1 MDMADDGRI
10 AEDEAGAA
18 DAEPAPLAL
27 DRFVPYRLSVLANTV
42 SMSIARVYV
51 RRFGLSV
58 PEWRVMA
65 VLGMA
70 PPLTAGDICGR
81 TAMDKVRVS
90 RAVARLL
97 DAGLLDRRIDDGD
110 RRRAFLTLSRK
121 GRRVYRD
128 IIPLAL
134 VAETQLMAALGADE
148 RRQLDGLI
156 GKLQARADLLARRDG
171 QGYLG
176 ED

>member
-1 MDMADDGRI
+1 
-10 AEDEAGAA
+10 
-18 DAEPAPLAL
+18 
-27 DRFVPYRLSVLANTV
+27 
-42 SMSIARVYV
+42 
-51 RRFGLSV
+51 
-58 PEWRVMA
+58 MA

-90 RAVARLL
+90 RAVSRLL
-97 DAGLLDRRIDDGD
+97 RAGLVERRVDEDD

-121 GRRVYRD
+121 GRRVYGE

-134 VAETQLMAALGADE
+134 AAEAQLLAALGDDE
-148 RRQLDGLI
+148 ARQLDRLI
-156 GKLQARADLLARRDG
+156 DKLQSRAEDLARQSGVD
-171 QGYLG
+171 LVG

>member
-1 MDMADDGRI
+1 MADDG
-10 AEDEAGAA
+10 GAA
-18 DAEPAPLAL
+18 VAPLAL
-27 DRFVPYRLSVLANTV
+27 DRFLPYRLSVLANTV
-42 SMSIARVYV
+42 STSIARVYA

-97 DAGLLDRRIDDGD
+97 RAGLVDREVDAGD
-110 RRRAFLTLSRK
+110 RRRAFVTLSRK
-121 GRRVYRD
+121 GRRVYGE

-134 VAETQLMAALGADE
+134 GAEMQLLAALGPDE
-148 RRQLDGLI
+148 RQQLDRLVT
-156 GKLQARADLLARRDG
+156 KLQSQAEMLARREG
-171 QGYLG
+171 AGFVG

>member
-1 MDMADDGRI
+1 MADDGRL
-10 AEDEAGAA
+10 AANEGGAA
-18 DAEPAPLAL
+18 TAEGAPLAL
-27 DRFVPYRLSVLANTV
+27 DRFLPYRLSVLANTV
-42 SMSIARVYV
+42 STSIARVYA

-65 VLGMA
+65 VLGMS
-70 PPLTAGDICGR
+70 PPLTARDVCGR

-97 DAGLLDRRIDDGD
+97 RGGLLERKIDAGD

-134 VAETQLMAALGADE
+134 GAEAQLNAALGPE
-148 RRQLDGLI
+148 ELRQLDGLI
-156 GKLQARADLLARRDG
+156 TKLQARADALARRDG
-171 QGYLG
+171 QGWLG

>member
-1 MDMADDGRI
+1 MADDGRM
-10 AEDEAGAA
+10 AERSGEAAAGAG
-18 DAEPAPLAL
+18 EAPLAL
-27 DRFVPYRLSVLANTV
+27 DRFLPYRLSVLANTV
-42 SMSIARVYV
+42 SSSIARVYA

-70 PPLTAGDICGR
+70 PPLTAGDIAGR

-97 DAGLLDRRIDDGD
+97 RAGLIDRRIDAGD
-110 RRRAFLTLSRK
+110 RRRAFLALSRK
-121 GRRVYRD
+121 GRRVYRE

-134 VAETQLMAALGADE
+134 GAESQLMAALGPEE
-148 RRQLDGLI
+148 RRQLDALVA
-156 GKLQARADLLARRDG
+156 KLQARADALARRG
-171 QGYLG
+171 GAGFVG

>member
-1 MDMADDGRI
+1 MPDDGGAAADDKRGTI
-10 AEDEAGAA
+10 DAGA
-18 DAEPAPLAL
+18 APLAL
-27 DRFVPYRLSVLANTV
+27 DRFLPYRLSVLANTV
-42 SMSIARVYV
+42 STSIARVYA

-97 DAGLLDRRIDDGD
+97 KAGLLDRRVDDDD

-121 GRRVYRD
+121 GRRVYGE

-134 VAETQLMAALGADE
+134 DAEAQLMAALGQDE
-148 RRQLDGLI
+148 AGQLDRLI
-156 GKLQARADLLARRDG
+156 DKLQARADALARRG
-171 QGYLG
+171 GIGFVG

>member
-1 MDMADDGRI
+1 MADDGRLAVDQDAPAA
-10 AEDEAGAA
+10 AEG
-18 DAEPAPLAL
+18 APLAL
-27 DRFVPYRLSVLANTV
+27 DRFLPYRLSVLANTV
-42 SMSIARVYV
+42 SSSIARVYA

-65 VLGMA
+65 VLGMS
-70 PPLTAGDICGR
+70 PPLTAGDVCGR

-97 DAGLLDRRIDDGD
+97 SAGLLDRRIDSGD

-121 GRRVYRD
+121 GRRVYRE

-134 VAETQLMAALGADE
+134 GAEAQLNAVLDAGEL
-148 RRQLDGLI
+148 RQLDGLI
-156 GKLQARADLLARRDG
+156 AKLQARADALARRDG
-171 QGYLG
+171 FGLVG

>member
-1 MDMADDGRI
+1 MADDGI
-10 AEDEAGAA
+10 LTANDGAA
-18 DAEPAPLAL
+18 MAETAPLAL
-27 DRFVPYRLSVLANTV
+27 DRFLPYRLSVLANTV
-42 SMSIARVYV
+42 SSSIARVYA

-65 VLGMA
+65 VLGMS
-70 PPLTAGDICGR
+70 PPLTAGDVCGR

-97 DAGLLDRRIDDGD
+97 RAGLLDRKVDAGD

-134 VAETQLMAALGADE
+134 GAEAQLNAALDAQE
-148 RRQLDGLI
+148 LRQLDGLI
-156 GKLQARADLLARRDG
+156 AKLQARADALARRDG
-171 QGYLG
+171 FGLVG

>member
-1 MDMADDGRI
+1 MMADDGI
-10 AEDEAGAA
+10 AMANGERPAEAVQ
-18 DAEPAPLAL
+18 APLAL
-27 DRFVPYRLSVLANTV
+27 DRFLPYRLSVLANTV
-42 SMSIARVYV
+42 SSSIARVYA

-70 PPLTAGDICGR
+70 PPLTAGEVCGR

-90 RAVARLL
+90 RAVARLMR
-97 DAGLLDRRIDDGD
+97 AGLIDRRTDDGD
-110 RRRAFLTLSRK
+110 RRRAFLALSRK
-121 GRRVYRD
+121 GRKVYGE

-134 VAETQLMAALGADE
+134 DAEAQLLAALDTDE
-148 RRQLDGLI
+148 TRRLDALI
-156 GKLQARADLLARRDG
+156 AKLQARADALARRDG
-171 QGYLG
+171 LGFVG

>member
-1 MDMADDGRI
+1 MMADDGRV
-10 AEDEAGAA
+10 AMNDGGATAGA
-18 DAEPAPLAL
+18 EGGTLAL
-27 DRFVPYRLSVLANTV
+27 DRFLPYRLSVLANTV
-42 SMSIARVYV
+42 STTIARVYA

-97 DAGLLDRRIDDGD
+97 RAGLVDRRVDQGD

-121 GRRVYRD
+121 GRRVYGE

-134 VAETQLMAALGADE
+134 DAEAQLVAALGADE
-148 RRQLDGLI
+148 LRQLDALI
-156 GKLQARADLLARRDG
+156 AKLQARADALARRDG
-171 QGYLG
+171 LGFVG

>member
-1 MDMADDGRI
+1 MADDGGRA
-10 AEDEAGAA
+10 AEDGGAA
-18 DAEPAPLAL
+18 TGAGGAPLAL
-27 DRFVPYRLSVLANTV
+27 DRFLPYRLSVLANTV
-42 SMSIARVYV
+42 SSSIARVYA

-58 PEWRVMA
+58 PAWRVMA

-90 RAVARLL
+90 RAVSRLL
-97 DAGLLDRRIDDGD
+97 RAGLVERRVDEDD

-121 GRRVYRD
+121 GRRVYGE

-134 VAETQLMAALGADE
+134 AAEAQLLAALGDDE
-148 RRQLDGLI
+148 ARQLDRLI
-156 GKLQARADLLARRDG
+156 DKLQSRAEDLARQSGVD
-171 QGYLG
+171 LVG

>member
-1 MDMADDGRI
+1 MADDGR
-10 AEDEAGAA
+10 AAA
-18 DAEPAPLAL
+18 DDDRAAVGAGLAPLAL
-27 DRFVPYRLSVLANTV
+27 DRFLPYRLSVLANTV
-42 SMSIARVYV
+42 STSIARVYA

-70 PPLTAGDICGR
+70 PPLTAGDVCGR

-97 DAGLLDRRIDDGD
+97 RAGLVDRRVDDDD

-121 GRRVYRD
+121 GRRVYGE

-134 VAETQLMAALGADE
+134 DAEGQLLAALGE
-148 RRQLDGLI
+148 EEVQQLDRLI
-156 GKLQARADLLARRDG
+156 DKLQTRADALARRG
-171 QGYLG
+171 GIGFVG